1 MFDLDTEESM
11 KKVFEK
17 IRAAAPTG
25 AVLAGCAAIAGG
37 VAMLSIAAGI
47 ITAGVALVA
56 LGILMTKGENDAK

>member
-1 MFDLDTEESM
+1 M
-11 KKVFEK
+11 KKVLQK

-25 AVLAGCAAIAGG
+25 AVLVGLAAIAGG

-56 LGILMTKGENDAK
+56 LGILMTKGEDDAK